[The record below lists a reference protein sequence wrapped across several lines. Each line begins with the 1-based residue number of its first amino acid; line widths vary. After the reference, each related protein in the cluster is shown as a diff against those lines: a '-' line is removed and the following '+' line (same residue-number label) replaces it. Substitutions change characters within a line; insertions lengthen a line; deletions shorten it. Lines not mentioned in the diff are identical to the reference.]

1 VFPLDIIE
9 AAARSA
15 EEGCSLQV
23 PHPHKPNFPLTFI
36 GEGNSHAERAP
47 VCPIW
52 QAGGLPALPANTDDN
67 STPNYFLSGRVNT

>member
-36 GEGNSHAERAP
+36 GEGNSHAERSPGVSDLASRVIARLASEYP
-47 VCPIW
+47 MIIRHRITSCPEE
-52 QAGGLPALPANTDDN
+52 
-67 STPNYFLSGRVNT
+67 